1 MKKIQ
6 ETPLPNKPGLPVN
19 PKTFAAAKLGPHLY
33 DVIRRLL
40 LEPVRALGELRPLFP
55 RDM

>member
-6 ETPLPNKPGLPVN
+6 ETPLLNKPGLPVN